1 MFGPQFKSVDVF
13 TIVTILTYMIQVL
26 TARK

>member
-13 TIVTILTYMIQVL
+13 TIVMILTYMIQVL